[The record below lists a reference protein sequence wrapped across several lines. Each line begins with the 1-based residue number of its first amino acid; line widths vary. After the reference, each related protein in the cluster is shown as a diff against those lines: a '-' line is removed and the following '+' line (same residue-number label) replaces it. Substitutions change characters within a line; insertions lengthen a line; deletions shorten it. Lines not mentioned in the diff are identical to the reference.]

1 MAADARKAGF
11 VAKTLHENVSCCL
24 WIGDWEVV
32 ASRACAFVLR
42 SYANG
47 TIGASASI
55 PDEGGQLRLAVRV
68 NRPHGAGA
76 TSEHD
81 DDAASACV
89 LEFALGTGD
98 ALGQS
103 VAAPCR

>member
-1 MAADARKAGF
+1 M
-11 VAKTLHENVSCCL
+11 
-24 WIGDWEVV
+24 V

-76 TSEHD
+76 TSEHGTASEHGD
-81 DDAASACV
+81 AAASACV

-103 VAAPCR
+103 VATPCR